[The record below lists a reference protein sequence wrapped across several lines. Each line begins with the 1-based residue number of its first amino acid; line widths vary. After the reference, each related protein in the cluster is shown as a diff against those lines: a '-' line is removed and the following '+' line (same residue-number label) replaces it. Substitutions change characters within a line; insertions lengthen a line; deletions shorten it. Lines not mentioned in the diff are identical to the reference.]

1 VLSRSD
7 LEALSS
13 HELHD
18 LAMRRALHHGDF
30 GFLWELLREIPAAE
44 AIEGNPARTGAD
56 MYRISALITDALGS
70 GEGQTADALRPLY
83 IDYLEKHGEL
93 RLAVRGLKPVANPVF
108 GRQAGTVRRP
118 ELAPQAADVH
128 VDGAGRGVR
137 GLAPHPVEQVSPAED
152 LSRVRA
158 QEGQQLEFLVRED
171 DLLPVPRRGFFPSLS
186 PPAGGRD
193 AILGPTG
200 VASLGTR

>member
-1 VLSRSD
+1 MLSRSD

-83 IDYLEKHGEL
+83 IDYLAKHGDGPIPRMEFKKQRKAVLQRIQDLDGVEL
-93 RLAVRGLKPVANPVF
+93 VLG
-108 GRQAGTVRRP
+108 
-118 ELAPQAADVH
+118 E
-128 VDGAGRGVR
+128 GAGHAGPIVVQ
-137 GLAPHPVEQVSPAED
+137 GAPPVIGSPFMVFP
-152 LSRVRA
+152 LVRA
-158 QEGQQLEFLVRED
+158 
-171 DLLPVPRRGFFPSLS
+171 
-186 PPAGGRD
+186 
-193 AILGPTG
+193 
-200 VASLGTR
+200 